1 MFCLEFEEELV
12 VGELILDMV
21 LDEKKNSERKIKN

>member
-21 LDEKKNSERKIKN
+21 LDEMIFLKRKTKN